1 MIFLKNRIHFT
12 IKATVIVI
20 IALFPFI
27 HSAVFA
33 QAYADSVMQKR
44 VTLGRLKATTY
55 EALNRITDSTG
66 YLFVYDSRIISNEK
80 KVRLNIQ
87 PSTIKEALD
96 QILADTTLCYKT
108 IGKHIILYRTAGSP
122 KAEKVIQQ
130 ADSSKHI
137 ILKGRIVDS
146 QNQRALAFA
155 TIGIPK
161 LAIGNVSN
169 SEGFFSL
176 KLPFEALGLS
186 VTISHL
192 GYKTR
197 TVPVEVLLFEA
208 SDIFLDVEYV
218 SIQEVI
224 IRQFDPRKM
233 VEDFITRIPQ
243 NYGKEPTYLTAFYRE
258 GVRKGNGYLNYSEGI
273 FKIYKS
279 SYASGYETDQV
290 KTLKTRKLRN
300 VNPSD
305 TLDIKLK
312 GGIGGALMLDIAK
325 NIDNF
330 FSKEVLELYNF
341 TKSDIVV
348 FNERLTY
355 AINFDQKEF
364 VTDPL
369 IEGTLYIDIE
379 TLSLVG
385 ADMQVNPQRISG
397 LTNQL
402 VVKRNRRISIKP
414 EKVTYSIR
422 YGFLNHKFHLSHVRG
437 DLQFKY
443 KRRNQLF
450 YGRFYAFLEMATSHV
465 DSLNVTRFERKDAE
479 PLTSIFSET
488 ASKTDDRFWKNFNS
502 IPPEANL
509 YEALK
514 NMSFEAFTSE
524 NE

>member
-1 MIFLKNRIHFT
+1 MIFLKNRLHFT
-12 IKATVIVI
+12 FKATSTLI
-20 IALFPFI
+20 IALFSFL
-27 HSAVFA
+27 HSAAFA
-33 QAYADSVMQKR
+33 QTCADSIMQKR
-44 VTLGRLKATTY
+44 VTLGRLRATTY
-55 EALNRITDSTG
+55 EALNRISDSTG
-66 YLFVYDSRIISNEK
+66 YLFVYDSRIITNEK
-80 KVRLNIQ
+80 KVKLNLQ
-87 PSTIKEALD
+87 TSTIKEALD

-108 IGKHIILYRTAGSP
+108 IGKHIILYRKTGNS

-130 ADSSKHI
+130 ADSSRFI

-146 QNQRALAFA
+146 QNQKVIAFA
-155 TIGIPK
+155 TIGIPQ
-161 LAIGNVSN
+161 LAIGNISN
-169 SEGFFSL
+169 AEGFFSL
-176 KLPFEALGLS
+176 KLPFEARGLS
-186 VTISHL
+186 VSISHL

-197 TVPVEVLLFEA
+197 TVPVEVLLFET

-218 SIQEVI
+218 SLQEVI

-233 VEDFITRIPQ
+233 VEDFIARIPE
-243 NYGKEPTYLTAFYRE
+243 NYGKEPKYLTAFYRE

-279 SYASGYETDQV
+279 SYASSFETDQV
-290 KTLKTRKLRN
+290 KAIKTRKLRH

-330 FSKEVLELYNF
+330 FSNEVLELYNF

-355 AINFDQKEF
+355 AINFDQKDF

-385 ADMQVNPQRISG
+385 ADLQVNPERISG

-422 YGFLNHKFHLSHVRG
+422 YSFLNQQFHLSHVRG

-443 KRRNQLF
+443 KRRNQFF

-465 DSLNVTRFERKDAE
+465 DSLNVKRFERKEAE

-488 ASKTDDRFWKNFNS
+488 ASETDDRFWQNFNA
-502 IPPEANL
+502 IPPEENL
-509 YEALK
+509 FEALK
-514 NMSFEAFTSE
+514 NMSFEAFTSKSE
-524 NE
+524 